1 MNRIVALIDAR
12 SFYFY
17 YTSMFGPLC
26 RSRVGPQNVCASCLS
41 RIYRRP
47 DLVQSLFRHHSTDPV
62 GQIISS
68 TEETDDVSIPRQ
80 DYSVLQEGKISD
92 LPPTSRGTA
101 PEEDL
106 DLPLLLSKNTIT
118 ALKSSLKQE
127 EQESEAKLTFNK
139 RKPGRQAI
147 STIDTPVKNV
157 NVDNDKTAEPEAQ
170 NVTPSNKPK
179 KQKRS
184 GKTAATREI
193 LRNRNTTSATKT
205 TDNEISSKISPDANA
220 GDSPPSGAKRAK
232 KTPRGQSRSQSAQR
246 KSPITYV
253 ISNEKPSSKLV
264 ISPQPI
270 AMAEAETSGRRQP
283 SGTRGIIGVE
293 PSSRQALMNALRNNK
308 LGFKDKKITMAHLR
322 DTIVSSHSRKSVLRK
337 KSASTVKTGG
347 DAMDLKIGP
356 TTQKLDVRTEQIKQ
370 KPGMTAYEIKTIDA
384 ADLKLVALEKP
395 QPPVPSLAYG
405 LERVLFNP
413 GVYHLRDPRSRV
425 FNFDPYLQSI
435 MPVAEF
441 DFNALKEYITSSRD
455 ETLISTAAEEQKKYT
470 GSTSSMT
477 SALAHFHFLLSQ
489 WRPVNISSLSQGFP
503 DILRSFTSLQRAP
516 SAVFLRWKNG
526 TYAID
531 ADKEFD
537 TANILMMLGKS
548 MEKLL
553 TLPTKEFER
562 YRKENSSQ
570 ITEDERNEA
579 ESFHYTTMGDFLMR
593 SQLDAYDPR
602 IPGTGMF
609 DLKTRAVVSIRM
621 DAKNYK
627 NGLGYEIRSRHG
639 EFESYEREYYDMIR
653 AAFLKYSLQVRM
665 GRMDGIFV
673 AFHNTERIFGF
684 QYISLP
690 EMDFAL
696 HGQDDLSAGDSEFK
710 LSLELLNRVLDRA
723 TTRFP
728 EQSLRIFFET
738 RESTP
743 PFMYIF
749 AEPVTDGEIEQIQ
762 NSKKAE
768 IEEYERKVLGIHQE
782 KTPEEIKKEQEDAEW
797 EKLQA
802 KVEDSMD
809 EDELEVLDDRELA
822 LNTEEYAEEIQ
833 PEESSLQRFQQN
845 QEAVQEESSVI
856 DDAEREMDDLGI
868 GNEHIASAERS
879 TAASE
884 DGNELVDGAV
894 RAEHMPE
901 TKDEKENSR
910 RQSRK
915 ERQLLAMTLTIRNKV
930 NGAYVER
937 PENLNPNDRWSV
949 EYALAEVPKQDQA
962 RSLYEKTQ
970 RRRARA
976 LQVEKDE
983 NSSKFQQ
990 AYAKKLRNLSLQ
1002 GRKWREEQ
1010 NELDQSEPY
1019 KILQDSAAAAEEKG
1033 AG

>member
-1 MNRIVALIDAR
+1 
-12 SFYFY
+12 
-17 YTSMFGPLC
+17 MFGPLR
-26 RSRVGPQNVCASCLS
+26 RSRLGPQNVCASRLS
-41 RIYRRP
+41 RKYLQP
-47 DLVQSLFRHHSTDPV
+47 DPFQSIFRHNSTSPV

-68 TEETDDVSIPRQ
+68 IGETDDVSIPRKG
-80 DYSVLQEGKISD
+80 SSALQEGKKPD
-92 LPPTSRGTA
+92 LPQTSKGA
-101 PEEDL
+101 VPEEA
-106 DLPLLLSKNTIT
+106 PLSFSL
-118 ALKSSLKQE
+118 SLKQKDKNTEVKSTYNREADGQNNFLVE
-127 EQESEAKLTFNK
+127 EAAKNLN
-139 RKPGRQAI
+139 I
-147 STIDTPVKNV
+147 
-157 NVDNDKTAEPEAQ
+157 DNDKISESETQKSSP
-170 NVTPSNKPK
+170 NNKPEK
-179 KQKRS
+179 KKWS
-184 GKTAATREI
+184 GKTPVTRDTP
-193 LRNRNTTSATKT
+193 RNGNGTSAKKA
-205 TDNEISSKISPDANA
+205 TDNEMSSKISLDAKA
-220 GDSPPSGAKRAK
+220 GTSPHSGAKSAK
-232 KTPRGQSRSQSAQR
+232 NAHQGRSI
-246 KSPITYV
+246 KEKLPITYI
-253 ISNEKPSSKLV
+253 ISKEKPGSKLL

-270 AMAEAETSGRRQP
+270 TLAEVETSGRRQL
-283 SGTRGIIGVE
+283 SGSRGTIGVDL
-293 PSSRQALMNALRNNK
+293 SSRQVFMSALRNNK
-308 LGFKDKKITMAHLR
+308 LGIKDKKIIMAHLR
-322 DTIVSSHSRKSVLRK
+322 DVIGSSQSRKSVLRK
-337 KSASTVKTGG
+337 KNAGTAKSKEDAKNVKNGSTT
-347 DAMDLKIGP
+347 P
-356 TTQKLDVRTEQIKQ
+356 KLDNSAEQIKQ

-503 DILRSFTSLQRAP
+503 EVLRSFTSLQRAP

-570 ITEDERNEA
+570 ITADERNEA

-593 SQLDAYDPR
+593 SQLDAYDQR

-621 DAKNYK
+621 DAKNYQ

-696 HGQDDLSAGDSEFK
+696 HGQDDLSIGDSEFK

-749 AEPVTDGEIEQIQ
+749 AEPVTDDEIDQIQ

-768 IEEYERKVLGIHQE
+768 IEEYERKVLRIHQE
-782 KTPEEIKKEQEDAEW
+782 KTPEEIENERGKTEW

-809 EDELEVLDDRELA
+809 EDELEVLDDRELI
-822 LNTEEYAEEIQ
+822 LNTEGDEERTYSD
-833 PEESSLQRFQQN
+833 ESIFQSLKQDQR
-845 QEAVQEESSVI
+845 AVQENILALEDVDRELNDLETRNELMVPVKQDLTQDTSESP
-856 DDAEREMDDLGI
+856 D
-868 GNEHIASAERS
+868 ERS
-879 TAASE
+879 TISGNGSEPADVREDLIDGPEAAQT
-884 DGNELVDGAV
+884 
-894 RAEHMPE
+894 EHLP
-901 TKDEKENSR
+901 KPAGEKE
-910 RQSRK
+910 QSGHQSKK
-915 ERQLLAMTLTIRNKV
+915 EGQLLAMTLTIRNKV

-937 PENLNPNDRWSV
+937 PEKLSPNDRWSV
-949 EYALAEVPKQDQA
+949 EYALAEVPKQDQS

-976 LQVEKDE
+976 LQVDKDE

-990 AYAKKLRNLSLQ
+990 AYAKKLRNLSMQ

-1019 KILQDSAAAAEEKG
+1019 KILKSQGAAAEEKDVG
-1033 AG
+1033 